1 MSETNI
7 AQSIIDDVSIVLANT
22 VFHSDLQGET
32 YDALRSKAAELL
44 GKLDV
49 TASELDQVERMA
61 ERVKKDTEAF
71 KEGMGD
77 TPKHSSLKALQ
88 SLESVSQTPKRNS
101 PESLY
106 TAQDVKFTDGELDHY
121 TLFAGTTSTTPS
133 AIYEPAKKPPEELYK
148 QRSKRFCEVA
158 GNILD
163 GLNGKGKGEW
173 QIIDADAYDRG
184 DKASGPITKSFLSSD
199 KFTGKIGSHD
209 FDKVKDRLDGS
220 DFGSS
225 GKSYED
231 IRKEHLVD
239 PEEVKKKSD
248 ETKTETS
255 STAQKPAAGGSGS
268 APTAGGGGGGRAPI
282 STGGGGG
289 GGFSPMPRTG
299 SFGSFGKSGGGSG
312 GRTSLLGKKDKDGE
326 DGEIDIDK
334 MISDMVEENS
344 KGEDGEVSGVEDAL
358 SDLPDDAYTVVK
370 DSNGDPMGYRVSK
383 DLGSGVYL
391 FDKDTGKSTL
401 LQGTD
406 QDGIYYDKSSEKY
419 YEMNFPDD
427 DSDSSDMTLDET
439 ESDANVVDASED
451 NVYESDV
458 DADTVRENVESLASG
473 GSDADVDEDSGNEEV
488 SGEASAASATDVE
501 GAGSAEEAEVSG
513 SAAPASGEG
522 VDIEQEEGSL
532 DLHSASEGLEGLSVD
547 QGVDEATRFSNPN
560 DPFA

>member
-1 MSETNI
+1 MSETKI
-7 AQSIIDDVSIVLANT
+7 AQSIIDDVSVVLANT

-49 TASELDQVERMA
+49 TASELDQIEQMA
-61 ERVKKDTEAF
+61 ERVKVDTKAF

-77 TPKHSSLKALQ
+77 TPKHSALKVLQ
-88 SLESVSQTPKRNS
+88 GLESVAETPKRNS

-106 TAQDVKFTDGELDHY
+106 TAKDVKFSDGELDHY
-121 TLFAGTTSTTPS
+121 TLFAGTTTKTAN
-133 AIYEPAKKPPEELYK
+133 AIHDPAKKPPEDLYK

-158 GNILD
+158 GDILD

-173 QIIDADAYDRG
+173 KMIDADAYDRG

-199 KFTGKIGSHD
+199 KFTGKIGAHD

-231 IRKEHLVD
+231 IRKDHLVD
-239 PEEVKKKSD
+239 PEEAKKSED
-248 ETKTETS
+248 TKTETS
-255 STAQKPAAGGSGS
+255 STADKPSSGGGGGG
-268 APTAGGGGGGRAPI
+268 APAGGGGGGGRTTI
-282 STGGGGG
+282 NTGGGGGG

-299 SFGSFGKSGGGSG
+299 SFGSFGKSGGGG
-312 GRTSLLGKKDKDGE
+312 GRTSLLGKKDGDGE

-344 KGEDGEVSGVEDAL
+344 KNEDGEVSGVEDAL
-358 SDLPDDAYTVVK
+358 SDLPEDAYTVVK

-391 FDKDTGKSTL
+391 FDNETGKSTL

-427 DSDSSDMTLDET
+427 DEGESSDMTLDET

-458 DADTVRENVESLASG
+458 DADTVRENVESLTSG
-473 GSDADVDEDSGNEEV
+473 GSDADADEGSGDEGV
-488 SGEASAASATDVE
+488 SGEASAASATDAE
-501 GAGSAEEAEVSG
+501 SGEEAEVTG
-513 SAAPASGEG
+513 SATAASGEG

>member
-1 MSETNI
+1 MSETKI
-7 AQSIIDDVSIVLANT
+7 AQSIIDDVSVVLANT

-49 TASELDQVERMA
+49 TASELDQIEQMA
-61 ERVKKDTEAF
+61 ERVKVDTEAF

-77 TPKHSSLKALQ
+77 TPKHSALKTLQ
-88 SLESVSQTPKRNS
+88 GLESVAETPKRNS

-106 TAQDVKFTDGELDHY
+106 TAKDVKFSDGELDHY
-121 TLFAGTTSTTPS
+121 TLFAGTTTKTPN
-133 AIYEPAKKPPEELYK
+133 AIYDPAKKPPEELYT

-158 GNILD
+158 GDILD

-173 QIIDADAYDRG
+173 KMIDADAYDRG

-199 KFTGKIGSHD
+199 KFTGKIGAHD
-209 FDKVKDRLDGS
+209 FDKVKDRIDGS
-220 DFGSS
+220 DFGSN

-231 IRKEHLVD
+231 MRKGHLVD
-239 PEEVKKKSD
+239 PEEAKKSED
-248 ETKTETS
+248 TKTETS
-255 STAQKPAAGGSGS
+255 STADKTPSGGGGGG
-268 APTAGGGGGGRAPI
+268 APAGGGGGGRTTI
-282 STGGGGG
+282 NTGGGGG

-299 SFGSFGKSGGGSG
+299 SSGSFGKSGG

-358 SDLPDDAYTVVK
+358 SDLPEDAYTVVK

-391 FDKDTGKSTL
+391 FDNETGKSTL

-406 QDGIYYDKSSEKY
+406 QEGIYYDKSSEKY

-427 DSDSSDMTLDET
+427 DGESSDMTLDET
-439 ESDANVVDASED
+439 ESDANVIEASED

-458 DADTVRENVESLASG
+458 DVDTVRENVESMASG
-473 GSDADVDEDSGNEEV
+473 GSDADVDEGSSDEEV
-488 SGEASAASATDVE
+488 PGEASAASATDVE
-501 GAGSAEEAEVSG
+501 GEGSTEESEVSG
-513 SAAPASGEG
+513 SATPAAGKG
-522 VDIEQEEGSL
+522 VSIEQEEGSL
-532 DLHSASEGLEGLSVD
+532 DLHSASEELDGLSVD

>member
-1 MSETNI
+1 MSETKI
-7 AQSIIDDVSIVLANT
+7 AQSIIDDVSVVLANT

-49 TASELDQVERMA
+49 TASELDQIEQMA
-61 ERVKKDTEAF
+61 ERVKVDTKAF

-77 TPKHSSLKALQ
+77 TPKHSSLKTLQ
-88 SLESVSQTPKRNS
+88 GLESVAETPKRNS

-106 TAQDVKFTDGELDHY
+106 TAKDVKFSDGELDHY
-121 TLFAGTTSTTPS
+121 TLFAGTTSKTPN
-133 AIYEPAKKPPEELYK
+133 AIYEPAKKPPEDLYK

-173 QIIDADAYDRG
+173 KMIDADAYDRG

-199 KFTGKIGSHD
+199 KFTGKIGAHD
-209 FDKVKDRLDGS
+209 FDEVKDRLDGS

-231 IRKEHLVD
+231 MRKGHLVD
-239 PEEVKKKSD
+239 PEEAKKSED
-248 ETKTETS
+248 TKTETS
-255 STAQKPAAGGSGS
+255 STADKTPSSGGGS
-268 APTAGGGGGGRAPI
+268 APAGGGGGGGRTTI
-282 STGGGGG
+282 NTGGGGG

-299 SFGSFGKSGGGSG
+299 SFGSFGKSGGGG
-312 GRTSLLGKKDKDGE
+312 GRTSLLGKKDGDGE

-344 KGEDGEVSGVEDAL
+344 KNEDGEVSGVEDAL

-406 QDGIYYDKSSEKY
+406 QEGIYYDKSSEKY

-427 DSDSSDMTLDET
+427 EGESSDMTLDET

-473 GSDADVDEDSGNEEV
+473 GSDADVDEGSGDEEV

-501 GAGSAEEAEVSG
+501 GGEEAEVTG
-513 SAAPASGEG
+513 SATPASGEG

-532 DLHSASEGLEGLSVD
+532 DLHSGSEGLEGLSVD

>member
-1 MSETNI
+1 MSETKI
-7 AQSIIDDVSIVLANT
+7 AQSIIDDVSVVLANT

-49 TASELDQVERMA
+49 TASELDQIEQMA
-61 ERVKKDTEAF
+61 ERVKVDTEAF

-77 TPKHSSLKALQ
+77 TPKHSALKTLQ
-88 SLESVSQTPKRNS
+88 GLESVAETPKRNS

-106 TAQDVKFTDGELDHY
+106 TAKDVKFSDGELDHY
-121 TLFAGTTSTTPS
+121 TLFAGTTTKTAN
-133 AIYEPAKKPPEELYK
+133 AIYDPAKKPPEELYT

-158 GNILD
+158 GDILD

-173 QIIDADAYDRG
+173 KMIDADAYDRG

-199 KFTGKIGSHD
+199 KFTGKIGAHD
-209 FDKVKDRLDGS
+209 FDEVKDRLDGS
-220 DFGSS
+220 DFGSN

-231 IRKEHLVD
+231 MRKGHLVD
-239 PEEVKKKSD
+239 PEEAKKSED
-248 ETKTETS
+248 TKTETS
-255 STAQKPAAGGSGS
+255 STAAKTPSGGGGGGG
-268 APTAGGGGGGRAPI
+268 APAGGGGGGGRTTI
-282 STGGGGG
+282 NTGGGGG

-299 SFGSFGKSGGGSG
+299 SSGSFGKSGG

-358 SDLPDDAYTVVK
+358 SDLPEDAYTVVK
-370 DSNGDPMGYRVSK
+370 DSNGDPMGYRMSK

-406 QDGIYYDKSSEKY
+406 QEGIYYDKSSEKY

-427 DSDSSDMTLDET
+427 DGESSDMTLDET
-439 ESDANVVDASED
+439 ESDANVVEASED

-458 DADTVRENVESLASG
+458 DVDTVRENVESLASG
-473 GSDADVDEDSGNEEV
+473 GSETDVDEDSGDEEV
-488 SGEASAASATDVE
+488 SGEASAASATDAE
-501 GAGSAEEAEVSG
+501 SGEEAEVTG
-513 SAAPASGEG
+513 SATAASGEG

>member
-1 MSETNI
+1 MSETKI
-7 AQSIIDDVSIVLANT
+7 AQSIIDDVSVVLANT

-49 TASELDQVERMA
+49 TASELDQIEQMA
-61 ERVKKDTEAF
+61 ERVKVDTKAF

-77 TPKHSSLKALQ
+77 TPKHSALKTLQ
-88 SLESVSQTPKRNS
+88 GLESVAETPKRNS

-106 TAQDVKFTDGELDHY
+106 TAKDVKFSDGELDHY
-121 TLFAGTTSTTPS
+121 TLFAGTTTKTPN
-133 AIYEPAKKPPEELYK
+133 AIYDPAKKPPEELYT

-158 GNILD
+158 GDILD

-173 QIIDADAYDRG
+173 KMIDADAYDRG

-199 KFTGKIGSHD
+199 KFTGKIGAHD

-231 IRKEHLVD
+231 MRKGHLVD
-239 PEEVKKKSD
+239 PEEAKKSED
-248 ETKTETS
+248 TKTETS
-255 STAQKPAAGGSGS
+255 STAAKTPSGGGGGGG
-268 APTAGGGGGGRAPI
+268 APAGGGGGGGRTTI
-282 STGGGGG
+282 NTGGGG

-299 SFGSFGKSGGGSG
+299 SSGSFGKSGG

-358 SDLPDDAYTVVK
+358 SDLPEDAYTVVK

-391 FDKDTGKSTL
+391 FDNETGKSTL

-406 QDGIYYDKSSEKY
+406 QEGIYYDKSSEKY

-427 DSDSSDMTLDET
+427 DGESSDMTLDET
-439 ESDANVVDASED
+439 ESDANVVEASED

-458 DADTVRENVESLASG
+458 DVDTVRENVESLASG
-473 GSDADVDEDSGNEEV
+473 GSETDVDEDSGDEEV

-501 GAGSAEEAEVSG
+501 GGEEAEVTG
-513 SAAPASGEG
+513 SATPASGEG

>member
-1 MSETNI
+1 MSETKI
-7 AQSIIDDVSIVLANT
+7 AQSIIDDVSVVLANT

-49 TASELDQVERMA
+49 TASELDQIEQMA
-61 ERVKKDTEAF
+61 ERVKVDTKAF

-77 TPKHSSLKALQ
+77 TPKHSALKVLQ
-88 SLESVSQTPKRNS
+88 GLESVAETPKRNS

-106 TAQDVKFTDGELDHY
+106 TAKDVKFSDGELDHY
-121 TLFAGTTSTTPS
+121 TLFAGTTTKTAN
-133 AIYEPAKKPPEELYK
+133 AIHDPAKKPPEDLYK

-158 GNILD
+158 GDILD

-173 QIIDADAYDRG
+173 KMIDADAYDRG

-199 KFTGKIGSHD
+199 KFTGKIG
-209 FDKVKDRLDGS
+209 GS

-231 IRKEHLVD
+231 IRKDHLVD
-239 PEEVKKKSD
+239 PEEAKKSED
-248 ETKTETS
+248 TKTETS
-255 STAQKPAAGGSGS
+255 STADKPSSGGGGGG
-268 APTAGGGGGGRAPI
+268 APAGGGGGGGRTTI
-282 STGGGGG
+282 NTGGGGG

-299 SFGSFGKSGGGSG
+299 SFGSFGKSGGGGG
-312 GRTSLLGKKDKDGE
+312 GRTSLLGKKDGDGE

-344 KGEDGEVSGVEDAL
+344 KNEDGEVSGVEDAL
-358 SDLPDDAYTVVK
+358 SDLPEDAYTVVK

-391 FDKDTGKSTL
+391 FDNETGKSTL

-427 DSDSSDMTLDET
+427 DEGESSDMTLDET

-458 DADTVRENVESLASG
+458 DADTVRENVESLTSG
-473 GSDADVDEDSGNEEV
+473 GSDADADEGSGDEGV
-488 SGEASAASATDVE
+488 SGEASAASATDAE
-501 GAGSAEEAEVSG
+501 SGEEAEVTG
-513 SAAPASGEG
+513 SATAASGEG

>member
-1 MSETNI
+1 MSETKI
-7 AQSIIDDVSIVLANT
+7 AQSIIDDVSVVLANT

-49 TASELDQVERMA
+49 TASELDQIEQMA
-61 ERVKKDTEAF
+61 ERVKVDTKAF

-77 TPKHSSLKALQ
+77 TPKHSALKTLQ
-88 SLESVSQTPKRNS
+88 GLESVAETPKRNS

-106 TAQDVKFTDGELDHY
+106 TAKDVKFSDGELDHY
-121 TLFAGTTSTTPS
+121 TLFAGTTTKTPN
-133 AIYEPAKKPPEELYK
+133 AVYDPAKKPPEELYT

-158 GNILD
+158 GDILD

-173 QIIDADAYDRG
+173 KMIDADAYDRG

-199 KFTGKIGSHD
+199 KFTGKIGAHD

-231 IRKEHLVD
+231 MRKGHLVD
-239 PEEVKKKSD
+239 PEEAKKSED
-248 ETKTETS
+248 TKTETS
-255 STAQKPAAGGSGS
+255 STAAKTPSGGGGGGG
-268 APTAGGGGGGRAPI
+268 APAGGGGGSGRTTI
-282 STGGGGG
+282 NTGGGG

-299 SFGSFGKSGGGSG
+299 SSGSFGKSGG

-358 SDLPDDAYTVVK
+358 SDLPEDAYTVVK
-370 DSNGDPMGYRVSK
+370 DSNGDPMGYRMSK

-406 QDGIYYDKSSEKY
+406 QEGIYYDKSSEKY

-427 DSDSSDMTLDET
+427 DGESSDMTLDET
-439 ESDANVVDASED
+439 ESDANVVEASED

-458 DADTVRENVESLASG
+458 DVDTVRENVESLASG
-473 GSDADVDEDSGNEEV
+473 GSETDVDEDSGDEEV

-501 GAGSAEEAEVSG
+501 GGEEAEVTG
-513 SAAPASGEG
+513 SATPASGEG

>member
-1 MSETNI
+1 M
-7 AQSIIDDVSIVLANT
+7 
-22 VFHSDLQGET
+22 
-32 YDALRSKAAELL
+32 
-44 GKLDV
+44 
-49 TASELDQVERMA
+49 TASELDQIEQMA
-61 ERVKKDTEAF
+61 ERVKVDTKAF

-77 TPKHSSLKALQ
+77 TPKHSALKVLQ
-88 SLESVSQTPKRNS
+88 GLESVAETPKRNS

-106 TAQDVKFTDGELDHY
+106 TAKDVKFSDGELDHY
-121 TLFAGTTSTTPS
+121 TLFAGTTTKTAN
-133 AIYEPAKKPPEELYK
+133 AIHDPAKKPPEDLYK

-158 GNILD
+158 GDILD

-173 QIIDADAYDRG
+173 KMIDADAYDRG

-199 KFTGKIGSHD
+199 KFTGKIGAHD

-231 IRKEHLVD
+231 IRKDHLVD
-239 PEEVKKKSD
+239 PEEAKKSED
-248 ETKTETS
+248 TKTETS
-255 STAQKPAAGGSGS
+255 STADKPSSGGGGGG
-268 APTAGGGGGGRAPI
+268 APAGGGGGGGRTTI
-282 STGGGGG
+282 NTGGGGG

-299 SFGSFGKSGGGSG
+299 SFGSFGKSGGGGG
-312 GRTSLLGKKDKDGE
+312 GRTSLLGKKDGDGE

-344 KGEDGEVSGVEDAL
+344 KNEDGEVSGVEDAL
-358 SDLPDDAYTVVK
+358 SDLPEDAYTVVK

-391 FDKDTGKSTL
+391 FDNETGKSTL

-427 DSDSSDMTLDET
+427 DEGESSDMTLDET

-458 DADTVRENVESLASG
+458 DADTVRENVESLTSG
-473 GSDADVDEDSGNEEV
+473 GSDADADEGSGDEGV
-488 SGEASAASATDVE
+488 SGEASAASATDAE
-501 GAGSAEEAEVSG
+501 SGEEAEVTG
-513 SAAPASGEG
+513 SATAASGEG